1 MKKEYTFIPIPLQEY
16 KKIKEK
22 YNKEKS
28 NYTFT
33 PKSSNFPL
41 KSVYKEVNKPIY
53 VREID
58 WNYFD
63 NKQK

>member
-1 MKKEYTFIPIPLQEY
+1 MKKEYIFIPIPLQEY

-41 KSVYKEVNKPIY
+41 KSVYKKINKPIY

-58 WNYFD
+58 WNYFN
-63 NKQK
+63 NK